1 MFSSI
6 AHEVVSLEVL
16 CVVQIIG
23 LFSLTLAFIS
33 IWILHIHIICQVE
46 HILNMLGLV
55 LSIGILLRAHALELV
70 FVGNFDWPSSIEKL
84 RTSIW

>member
-1 MFSSI
+1 
-6 AHEVVSLEVL
+6 
-16 CVVQIIG
+16 
-23 LFSLTLAFIS
+23 
-33 IWILHIHIICQVE
+33 
-46 HILNMLGLV
+46 MLGLV